1 MLVEASFLG
10 DLKVGEEDWK
20 MGGANIKVGGA
31 KEERF
36 VGLEEG

>member
-20 MGGANIKVGGA
+20 MGGANIKVDC
-31 KEERF
+31 E
-36 VGLEEG
+36 VGESLRRSH